1 MAQHSPVE
9 THATEEHGHPSP
21 LRYVQIAVILCII
34 TCVEVGVYY
43 IPTLTGALIPILL
56 ALSAVK
62 FSLVV
67 MWYMHLRFDHSI
79 FSAIFVG
86 GLLLAGSVL
95 IALLFLFLS
104 GAVAPTLE
112 GVEPQ
117 H

>member
-1 MAQHSPVE
+1 MA
-9 THATEEHGHPSP
+9 HPSP
-21 LRYVQIAVILCII
+21 AETHETEHSRPGPLRYIQIAVILCVI
-34 TCVEVGVYY
+34 TAIEVGVYY
-43 IPTLTGALIPILL
+43 VPALTSVLIPVLL

-67 MWYMHLRFDHSI
+67 MWYMHLRFDAPI

-95 IALLFLFLS
+95 IALIFLFVS
-104 GAVAPTLE
+104 GAVTPTLE
-112 GVEPQ
+112 GMEPQ

>member
-1 MAQHSPVE
+1 MTQQ
-9 THATEEHGHPSP
+9 HATEQAATAEHSHPSP

-34 TCVEVGVYY
+34 TGIEVAVYY
-43 IPTLTGALIPILL
+43 VPALAGAIVPLLL

-62 FSLVV
+62 FSMVV
-67 MWYMHLRFDHSI
+67 MWYMHLRFDAPI

-95 IALLFLFLS
+95 IALIFLFLS
-104 GAVAPTLE
+104 GAGAPTLE